1 MVGKLNL
8 KWDYTNAKGR
18 NSIINN
24 SFMFLEIRSWIHSK
38 VKRTITQFNTFRG
51 FAAAALFGPVQPEAY
66 GG

>member
-1 MVGKLNL
+1 
-8 KWDYTNAKGR
+8 
-18 NSIINN
+18 
-24 SFMFLEIRSWIHSK
+24 MFLEIRSWIHSK